1 MEVARSD
8 EEWLALAQAKGI
20 TPDML
25 YGVDLQNASQK
36 EWLYK
41 QFGYAGRIGEQIKL
55 LGFLRQYQ
63 EKKKSLAELSSLK
76 NHAVGKFGIL
86 CLFLVSWMFHATFV
100 LH

>member
-1 MEVARSD
+1 MSCIVI
-8 EEWLALAQAKGI
+8 GI
-20 TPDML
+20 TPDMP

-76 NHAVGKFGIL
+76 KHAVGKFGIL